1 MGSAE
6 LLRAINSLSTELR
19 RGFGADTA
27 SHIAST
33 AGAILGVN
41 TVVVTDTEVIIATV
55 GSPPDPSAI
64 AEQTAA
70 VIDRQRVGKPTVY
83 QITEGA
89 SAVDVAVAMLT
100 LDDLPVGTLH
110 VVTGGEVAPPLAELA
125 EFAGVVSSQLA
136 LAELEQSRTAAA
148 EAELSALRAQISP
161 HFVHNSLTAIAGF
174 VNRDPDRA
182 RSLIISF
189 AEFLRATFRT
199 RSELSTISD
208 EIRLVEIYLELEQAR
223 FGDRFETS
231 LRVAPE
237 ALAVRVPFLTIQPIV
252 ENAIRHGLEHR
263 EGRGQLVI
271 SVADQGAE
279 AQIVVEDDG
288 VGTDPE
294 ALEEALGGRGS
305 TPHVG
310 VLAVDERLRRAF
322 GPEFGLVIST
332 ASGAGTCV
340 TMQVPKYA
348 RHLG

>member
-1 MGSAE
+1 MRNAD
-6 LLRAINSLSTELR
+6 LLRAINALSSELR
-19 RGFGADTA
+19 RGFGPDTG
-27 SHIAST
+27 SHIAET
-33 AGAILGVN
+33 AALILGVD
-41 TVVVTDTEVIIATV
+41 VAIVTDTDDVIASV
-55 GSPPDPSAI
+55 GKLPRADAV

-70 VIDRQRVGKPTVY
+70 VIDRQRLGTPTVY
-83 QITEGA
+83 QITDGA
-89 SAVDVAVAMLT
+89 FAIDVAVAVLQ
-100 LDDLPVGTLH
+100 LDGLPVGTLH
-110 VVTGGEVAPPLAELA
+110 VVTGPDVGPPLAELA
-125 EFAGVVSSQLA
+125 EFADVVSSQLA

-148 EAELSALRAQISP
+148 QAELSALRAQISP

-199 RSELSTISD
+199 RADLSTISE

-237 ALAVRVPFLTIQPIV
+237 ALAVRIPFLTVQPIV
-252 ENAIRHGLEHR
+252 ENAIRHGLEQR
-263 EGRGQLVI
+263 EGRGQLSITVD
-271 SVADQGAE
+271 DQGAE

-288 VGTDPE
+288 VGTDPD
-294 ALEEALGGRGS
+294 ALEQALSGRGS

-310 VLAVDERLRRAF
+310 VLAVDERLRRTF
-322 GPEFGLVIST
+322 GPEYGLVIST

-348 RHLG
+348 RNVG